1 MQKIFSWI
9 AVILWMSLIF
19 YLSDQPAAESGE
31 LSNKI
36 TEAVIRTIEKVAQP
50 ASLDKGSLNHIV
62 RKIAHFT
69 CYLILAILVKN
80 ALERSGLHG
89 GKSILFALLI
99 CIIYAI
105 SDEVHQLFIPGRSG
119 EIRDVLLDSSG
130 AISGI
135 LIYLG
140 ITSVRSR
147 VRRRQSY

>member
-1 MQKIFSWI
+1 MQKLFSWI

-19 YLSDQPAAESGE
+19 YLSDQPATESGE

-36 TEAVIRTIEKVAQP
+36 TEVVIRTIEKVAQP

-80 ALERSGLHG
+80 ALERSGVNS

-105 SDEVHQLFIPGRSG
+105 SDEVHQLFVPGRSG
-119 EIRDVLLDSSG
+119 EIRDVIIDSTG
-130 AISGI
+130 AASGI

-147 VRRRQSY
+147 VHRRQSH